1 MMKTIIISFYFFG
14 LFIWPLLGQGQNI
27 NAEQSKVSFKI
38 SNLGFNT
45 VEGTISGMSGIVQ
58 FNPRDLSNAVF
69 EVCVDATT
77 INTGNDTRD
86 EHLRAE
92 DFFATTAHPNICFSS
107 SSITKTK
114 DAYIAWGQLS
124 LKGVS
129 KEIELPFTYDNQQ
142 LKGTLE
148 VNRLDYN
155 IGPSGG
161 FMVGKTAELEIICTL
176 K

>member
-1 MMKTIIISFYFFG
+1 MKIRIRFFYFFG
-14 LFIWPLLGQGQNI
+14 LLIWPLLGQGQDI
-27 NAEQSKVSFKI
+27 NTAQSKVNFEI

-45 VEGTISGMSGIVQ
+45 VEGTISGMSGVVQ
-58 FNPRDLSNAVF
+58 FNPKDLESASF
-69 EVCVDATT
+69 EVCVDAAT

-86 EHLRAE
+86 EHLRAD
-92 DFFATTAHPNICFSS
+92 DFFDTAAHPNICFTSS
-107 SSITKTK
+107 NITKTK
-114 DAYIAWGQLS
+114 GAYIARGQLT

-129 KEIELPFTYDNQQ
+129 KNVDLLFNYKNQQ
-142 LKGTLE
+142 FIGTLK

>member
-1 MMKTIIISFYFFG
+1 MKTRIRFFYFLG
-14 LFIWPLLGQGQNI
+14 LFILPLLSQGQDI
-27 NAEQSKVSFKI
+27 NTAQSKVNFEI

-45 VEGTISGMSGIVQ
+45 VEGTISGMSGVVQ
-58 FNPRDLSNAVF
+58 FNPKDLASASF

-77 INTGNDTRD
+77 INTDNEKRD

-92 DFFATTAHPNICFSS
+92 DFFDTAAHPNICFTS

-114 DAYIAWGQLS
+114 GAYIARGQLT
-124 LKGVS
+124 LKGIRKNVD
-129 KEIELPFTYDNQQ
+129 LLFTYDNQQ
-142 LKGTLE
+142 FKGTLE
-148 VNRLDYN
+148 VDRLDYN